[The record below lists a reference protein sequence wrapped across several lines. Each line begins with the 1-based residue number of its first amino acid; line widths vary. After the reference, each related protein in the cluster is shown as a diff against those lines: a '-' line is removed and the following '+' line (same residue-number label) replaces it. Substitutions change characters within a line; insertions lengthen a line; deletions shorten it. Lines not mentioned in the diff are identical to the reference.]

1 MSSIEEKMKAIISE
15 ELGIESDTISMDSV
29 FDDDLGADSLTKMEL
44 MMAIEDQFGLD
55 ISDENLEKIKT
66 VQNAVDYI
74 RENSGDK
81 G

>member
-1 MSSIEEKMKAIISE
+1 
-15 ELGIESDTISMDSV
+15 MDSV